1 MAQLFT
7 TYEIAAEHPDGRR
20 LLVVYAARKTR
31 SWLLDTIRERYDS
44 ISTATDCH
52 ADRVENITG
61 GTYPACT
68 YGPWRIRY
76 TGRTRLQALAEGPLP
91 FVSEIA
97 RQAAATA

>member
-20 LLVVYAARKTR
+20 LLVVYASRKTR
-31 SWLLDTIRERYDS
+31 ARLLETIRERYDS

-52 ADRVENITG
+52 LDRVENITG
-61 GTYPACT
+61 GSYPACS

-76 TGRTRLQALAEGPLP
+76 TGRTRLQAIAEGPLP
-91 FVSEIA
+91 FVSDLA
-97 RQAAATA
+97 RRETATA

>member
-7 TYEIAAEHPDGRR
+7 TYEIAAEHADGRR
-20 LLVVYAARKTR
+20 LLVVYASRKTR
-31 SWLLDTIRERYDS
+31 ARLLETIRDRYDS
-44 ISTATDCH
+44 ISTATDHH

-61 GTYPACT
+61 GAYPSCT

-76 TGRTRLQALAEGPLP
+76 TGRTRLQAISEGPLP

-97 RQAAATA
+97 HAATA

>member
-1 MAQLFT
+1 MAQLHT

-31 SWLLDTIRERYDS
+31 TRLLDVIRDRHDL
-44 ISTATDCH
+44 ISTASGH
-52 ADRVENITG
+52 YADRVENITG

-76 TGRTRLQALAEGPLP
+76 TGRTRLQAISEGPLP

-97 RQAAATA
+97 RQTVPA

>member
-1 MAQLFT
+1 MPSQRTL
-7 TYEIAAEHPDGRR
+7 YEIAAEHPDGRR

-31 SWLLDTIRERYDS
+31 DRLLAMIRERYDS

-52 ADRVENITG
+52 VDRVENITG
-61 GTYPACT
+61 GAYPSCT

-76 TGRTRLQALAEGPLP
+76 TGRTRLQAIAEGPLP

-97 RQAAATA
+97 SPATATA